1 MKTGQGVTAMA
12 PAILYFVA
20 GVFWIGVIATGG
32 GLLLFWAA
40 LSCLASGVFLVA
52 WASSWVTR
60 PLASATAA
68 FGLVLTVYQLY
79 VALTLVGTGLDPVAE
94 ITGGL
99 FGVLTV
105 VYLYLLFMGVRK
117 KSD

>member
-1 MKTGQGVTAMA
+1 MKSGQGVTAMV

-20 GVFWIGVIATGG
+20 GVFWIGVIVTGG

-40 LSCLASGVFLVA
+40 LSCLLSGAFLLA

-60 PLASATAA
+60 PLITASAL

-94 ITGGL
+94 ITGAL

-105 VYLYLLFMGVRK
+105 VYLYLLFMGRGK
-117 KSD
+117 KEN